1 MAIEPDE
8 DAGGPP
14 LLPILNRYKPLG
26 STREVDF
33 KTTRPC
39 QETWKSHTN
48 QVVAD
53 TGSWE
58 QAAAFRME
66 QSPWVQ
72 AYARNDQMGLLIP
85 YDFGGHDHHFEP
97 DFVVR
102 LTDGRMLLVEVKGCE
117 DDQERA
123 KYAGARRW
131 CSAVNHHGQLG
142 AWRFHPC
149 RDPQLLGQELAA
161 LAAQAW

>member
-1 MAIEPDE
+1 
-8 DAGGPP
+8 
-14 LLPILNRYKPLG
+14 
-26 STREVDF
+26 
-33 KTTRPC
+33 
-39 QETWKSHTN
+39 
-48 QVVAD
+48 
-53 TGSWE
+53 
-58 QAAAFRME
+58 
-66 QSPWVQ
+66 
-72 AYARNDQMGLLIP
+72 MGLLIP

-149 RDPQLLGQELAA
+149 RDPQLVGQELAA
-161 LAAQAW
+161 LAVFGVVLIPAGMLTFAWCERWAKKTGRLKRQG